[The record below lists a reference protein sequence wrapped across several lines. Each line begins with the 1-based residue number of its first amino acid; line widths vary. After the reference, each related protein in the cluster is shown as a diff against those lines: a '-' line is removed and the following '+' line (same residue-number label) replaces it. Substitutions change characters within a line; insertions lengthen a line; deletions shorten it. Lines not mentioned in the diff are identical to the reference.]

1 MISGF
6 PTCASRAGEPRRRHL
21 RQGTAGR
28 APAAV
33 PQATQGLGEGA
44 LGAAEEVQGLQIRQE
59 GVALNE
65 GLEEGLILEI

>member
-1 MISGF
+1 M
-6 PTCASRAGEPRRRHL
+6 
-21 RQGTAGR
+21 
-28 APAAV
+28 